1 MWYRYCS
8 NLFGKMRR
16 NANFGNTVTEILT
29 KRGERREKWWDRGEK
44 KKKKNFG
51 DVVAKIGEKKL
62 SEKKMKNSITGLP
75 EFICPWPT
83 KTTQPVS
90 FNFDVS
96 TVSFI

>member
-1 MWYRYCS
+1 MQISVILSPKFWQKEEREE
-8 NLFGKMRR
+8 R
-16 NANFGNTVTEILT
+16 NDGIEV
-29 KRGERREKWWDRGEK
+29 RE

-51 DVVAKIGEKKL
+51 YVVAKIGEKKF